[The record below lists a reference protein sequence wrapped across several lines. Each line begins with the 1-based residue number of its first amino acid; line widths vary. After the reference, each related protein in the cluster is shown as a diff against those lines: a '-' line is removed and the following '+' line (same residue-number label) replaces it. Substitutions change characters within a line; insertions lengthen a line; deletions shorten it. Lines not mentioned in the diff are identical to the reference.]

1 MRAQGPQQ
9 GRERLKV
16 LVDQVMLLTGLSV
29 AQEEQDRKGGG
40 RISDAPN
47 SSHGS
52 QRWL

>member
-16 LVDQVMLLTGLSV
+16 LVDQVMLFMGLSV

-40 RISDAPN
+40 RPS